1 MTHAHHWLLE
11 SPGGPT
17 VQGTCKTCG
26 AVKEF
31 QAWDESWGWNDGGEM
46 ARRKQRK
53 RLKDRGMPKG
63 LGAW

>member
-11 SPGGPT
+11 SPSGPR
-17 VQGTCKTCG
+17 VMGRCKTCG
-26 AVKEF
+26 AEKDF
-31 QAWDESWGWNDGGEM
+31 QTWDESWGWNDGGEM
-46 ARRKQRK
+46 DRRKQRK